1 MANNRCKPPTM
12 GGFFRFS
19 DTRARQRGFVF
30 MAELSLGLIAAV
42 AALAIAMIYWKNA
55 REDDRAIRAGQ
66 ELSQMTSAVA
76 EWMAYNS
83 NDSAVL
89 PDGSTLNQNGVAWL
103 KATTCPGGT
112 VTNPVNGFLPC
123 DFGVYPGG
131 FSTPLFANY
140 TTTITRNGSAVQ
152 SAITYI
158 PIMPGND
165 NRRLGHMAG
174 VISKTAQE
182 LGSSAAI
189 PALTSYRTYHSNIS
203 VATAISGNPYQI
215 PANVATTPD
224 FGRVIAVISDQTNND
239 IWLRV
244 DGGNMMLAAL
254 RMNGNDM
261 VGARNIG
268 ASGTVVV
275 TDGTPGNAEGVVIA
289 DNVAIMDSTLP
300 SGDNPMVSQ
309 GVYYMDVVATGA
321 TIQKPTCPTG
331 SAPQIFTLPQ
341 SMKRTIGGQVFPI
354 HAHDINLTDTGAGW
368 RIDLRILSTDGT
380 GVGSWGAADADSKI
394 VVATKCL

>member
-12 GGFFRFS
+12 GGFFCFS
-19 DTRARQRGFVF
+19 GTRSRQHGFVF
-30 MAELSLGLIAAV
+30 MAELSMALIAAIT
-42 AALAIAMIYWKNA
+42 ALAIAMIYWKNA

-76 EWMAYNS
+76 EWMAYNG

-89 PDGSTLNQNGVAWL
+89 PDGSTLTQNGVAWL

-140 TTTITRNGSAVQ
+140 ATTITRNGGAVQ
-152 SAITYI
+152 SVITYI
-158 PIMPGND
+158 PVMPGNE
-165 NRRLGHMAG
+165 NQRLGHIAG

-203 VATAISGNPYQI
+203 VATATAGNPYQI

-244 DGGNMMLAAL
+244 DGGNTMLAAL

-289 DNVAIMDSTLP
+289 DNVAIMDATLP
-300 SGDNPMVSQ
+300 SGDNPMASQ
-309 GVYYMDVVATGA
+309 GVYYMNVVPTGA
-321 TIQKPTCPTG
+321 TIPKPTCPTG
-331 SAPQIFTLPQ
+331 STPQIFAAPQ
-341 SMKRTIGGQVFPI
+341 SMKRTIAGQVFPI
-354 HAHDINLTDTGAGW
+354 HAHDINLTDSGASW
-368 RIDLRILSTDGT
+368 IIDLRILSTDGT

-394 VVATKCL
+394 IVAAKCL